1 MTELAIRGL
10 SKRFG
15 DVAAVDGFELRI
27 GDHELVSLLGPSGC
41 GKTTTL
47 RCIAGFEEPTAGRI
61 LFDGRDVVGLPPER
75 RNIGMV
81 FQNYALFPHMTVR
94 QNLAFGLEMRGVPKG
109 ETAERIARVLETVQL
124 GDLGERY
131 PRQLSGGQQ
140 QRIALA
146 RAMVVEPSILLL
158 DEPLANL
165 DAKLREEMRFFVRSL
180 QKRVGITTVYVTHDQ
195 AEAMVISDRIVVMFD
210 GRIHQV
216 GAPDEIYSRP
226 VSREVASFIGLS
238 NFVEGRVR
246 GAGGDGEI
254 RLDTAAGLLRCA
266 YPETLAAGR
275 EATLVVRPEA
285 VSLSAAAPAA
295 PAAPAGAGGNAVP
308 GRVSERY
315 FLGNITGY
323 RVACAGGLVL
333 QVQDD
338 PWAAFDVGDEVRCAF
353 DPAHTWIIPD
363 RAGRRA
369 AADPADRGEG
379 K

>member
-15 DVAAVDGFELRI
+15 DVAAVDGFDLRI
-27 GDHELVSLLGPSGC
+27 GDHELISLLGPSGC

-109 ETAERIARVLETVQL
+109 ETAERIARVLDTVQL

-146 RAMVVEPSILLL
+146 RAVVVEPSILLL

-226 VSREVASFIGLS
+226 VSREAASFIGLS
-238 NFVEGRVR
+238 NFVEGRVE
-246 GAGGDGEI
+246 GTVGDGEF
-254 RLDTAAGLLRCA
+254 RLATAAGPLRCA
-266 YPETLAAGR
+266 YSGTLAEGR
-275 EATLVVRPEA
+275 EVALIVRPEA
-285 VSLSAAAPAA
+285 VSLSAAAPADA
-295 PAAPAGAGGNAVP
+295 DAGDAGAGNNAIP
-308 GRVSERY
+308 GQVRERY

-323 RVACAGGLVL
+323 RVACRGGLVL

-338 PWAAFDVGDEVRCAF
+338 PWAAFGVGDEVWCGF
-353 DPAHTWIIPD
+353 DAARAWIIPD
-363 RAGRRA
+363 
-369 AADPADRGEG
+369 
-379 K
+379 

>member
-15 DVAAVDGFELRI
+15 DVAAVDGFDLRI
-27 GDHELVSLLGPSGC
+27 GDHELISLLGPSGC

-47 RCIAGFEEPTAGRI
+47 RCIAGFEEPSEGRI
-61 LFDGRDVVGLPPER
+61 LFDGHDIVGLPPEK

-94 QNLAFGLEMRGVPKG
+94 RNLAFGLEMRGIPKS
-109 ETAERIARVLETVQL
+109 EMTERIARVLDTVQL

-210 GRIHQV
+210 GHIHQV
-216 GAPDEIYSRP
+216 GSPDEIYSRP
-226 VSREVASFIGLS
+226 VSREVANFIGLS
-238 NFVEGRVR
+238 NFVAGRVR
-246 GAGGDGEI
+246 EADPSGEL
-254 RLDTAAGLLRCA
+254 RLDTPVGPLRCA
-266 YPETLAAGR
+266 YSGALAEGR
-275 EATLVVRPEA
+275 EVTLIVRPEA
-285 VSLSAAAPAA
+285 ISLGAAAPPGESA
-295 PAAPAGAGGNAVP
+295 PNAIP

-323 RVACAGGLVL
+323 RIACADGLVL
-333 QVQDD
+333 QVQAD
-338 PWAAFDVGDEVRCAF
+338 PWATFEVGDDVRCTF
-353 DPAHTWIIPD
+353 DAARAWVIPD
-363 RAGRRA
+363 
-369 AADPADRGEG
+369 
-379 K
+379 

>member
-10 SKRFG
+10 SKHFG
-15 DVAAVDGFELRI
+15 DVAAVDGFELEI
-27 GDHELVSLLGPSGC
+27 GDHELISLLGPSGC

-47 RCIAGFEEPTAGRI
+47 RCIAGFEEPTAGHI
-61 LFDGRDVVGLPPER
+61 LFDDLDIVGLPPER

-94 QNLAFGLEMRGVPKG
+94 QNLAFGLEMRGVPKS
-109 ETAERIARVLETVQL
+109 EMAERIARVLETVQL

-146 RAMVVEPSILLL
+146 RAMVIEPSILLL

-210 GRIHQV
+210 GHIHQV

-246 GAGGDGEI
+246 GADDDGVFTLE
-254 RLDTAAGLLRCA
+254 TAVGTLRCA
-266 YPETLAAGR
+266 YSETLAEGR
-275 EATLVVRPEA
+275 EVALIVRPEA
-285 VSLSAAAPAA
+285 ISLSDAAP
-295 PAAPAGAGGNAVP
+295 PGTGANAIS
-308 GRVSERY
+308 GRISERY

-323 RVACAGGLVL
+323 RIACADDLVL
-333 QVQDD
+333 QVQGD
-338 PWAAFDVGDEVRCAF
+338 PWASFSVGDEVCCSF
-353 DPAHTWIIPD
+353 DAAHAWIIPD
-363 RAGRRA
+363 
-369 AADPADRGEG
+369 
-379 K
+379 